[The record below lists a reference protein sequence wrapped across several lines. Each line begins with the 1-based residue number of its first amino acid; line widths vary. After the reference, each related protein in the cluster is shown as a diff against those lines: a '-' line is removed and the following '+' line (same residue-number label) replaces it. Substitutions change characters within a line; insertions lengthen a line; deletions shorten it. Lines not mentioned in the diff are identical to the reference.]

1 MDNFSVMDQA
11 VDQGNDTRGIGKYLR
26 PFCER
31 LVGGYQRAFLL
42 VPTVDQFEQQVGMA
56 IRVGQVADF
65 IDDQ

>member
-1 MDNFSVMDQA
+1 VDDFGVMDQA
-11 VDQGNDTRGIGKYLR
+11 IDEGNDTSGIGKYFR

-56 IRVGQVADF
+56 VRVGQVADF